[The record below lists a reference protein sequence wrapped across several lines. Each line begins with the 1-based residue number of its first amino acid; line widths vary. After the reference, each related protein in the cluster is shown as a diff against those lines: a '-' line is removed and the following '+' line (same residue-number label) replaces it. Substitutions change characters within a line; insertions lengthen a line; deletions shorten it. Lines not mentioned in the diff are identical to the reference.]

1 MKTRAIVLHTIH
13 YNDESIIAN
22 LLTADQG
29 CVGMM
34 VRISRSKRAAV
45 KHSLFQPLMIL
56 DIEWNHKPKA
66 SLQRPQMVQ
75 AVYPFTSLPF
85 SPTKM
90 GIGLFVA
97 EVLYH
102 AVKNEPDTH
111 AIFEYTM
118 RSIEW
123 FDMCEDGFANF
134 HLVFLLHLTHFLG
147 FMPNAYEARPGY
159 YFDLRGACFTRQQ
172 PPHPDFLS
180 PTDAS
185 LVPKILRMR
194 YSNMRFFHF
203 SGAERSRLLRHIETF
218 YRLHIAGFPELKSLD
233 VLREVW
239 SS

>member
-1 MKTRAIVLHTIH
+1 MKTRAIVLHTIR

-203 SGAERSRLLRHIETF
+203 SGAERSRLLQHIETF

>member
-1 MKTRAIVLHTIH
+1 MKTRAIVLHTLR

-45 KHSLFQPLMIL
+45 KHTLFQPLMIL
-56 DIEWNHKPKA
+56 DVEWEHKPKA
-66 SLQRPQMVQ
+66 SLQRPRSVQ
-75 AVYPFTSLPF
+75 SAYPFTSLPF

-102 AVKNEPDTH
+102 AVRNEPDTR
-111 AIFEYTM
+111 AIYEYAV

-123 FDMCEDGFANF
+123 LDMCEDGFANF

-147 FMPNAYEARPGY
+147 FMPNADEARPGC
-159 YFDLRGACFTRQQ
+159 YFDMRGAC
-172 PPHPDFLS
+172 
-180 PTDAS
+180 
-185 LVPKILRMR
+185 
-194 YSNMRFFHF
+194 F
-203 SGAERSRLLRHIETF
+203 SGAERTRLLRHIETF
-218 YRLHIAGFPELKSLD
+218 YRLHVAGFPELKSLD
-233 VLREVW
+233 VLQDVW
-239 SS
+239 GR

>member
-1 MKTRAIVLHTIH
+1 MKTRAIVLHTIR

-34 VRISRSKRAAV
+34 VRISRSKRAAI

-134 HLVFLLHLTHFLG
+134 HLVFLLHLTQFLG

>member
-1 MKTRAIVLHTIH
+1 MKTRAIVLHTIR

-134 HLVFLLHLTHFLG
+134 HLVFLLHLTLFLG

>member
-1 MKTRAIVLHTIH
+1 MKTRAIVLHTIR

-147 FMPNAYEARPGY
+147 FMPNAYETRPGY

>member
-1 MKTRAIVLHTIH
+1 MKTRAIVLHTIR

-147 FMPNAYEARPGY
+147 FMPNTYEAKPGY

-194 YSNMRFFHF
+194 YSNMRFFRF

-239 SS
+239 NS

>member
-1 MKTRAIVLHTIH
+1 MKTRAIVLHTIR

-85 SPTKM
+85 SPTKI

-147 FMPNAYEARPGY
+147 FMPNAYEARPDY